1 MKFSDGVEIDTSGKL
16 RCIRKSDGLYVV
28 GHGMCV
34 PVEDHIEALKIINE
48 ILSEVLVYQPGNTPR
63 RPVDDLEDK

>member
-16 RCIRKSDGLYVV
+16 RCTRKRDGLYVV

-34 PVEDHIEALKIINE
+34 PVQDHIEALKLIDE
-48 ILSEVLVYQPGNTPR
+48 ILSEVLVGAPR
-63 RPVDDLEDK
+63 SPVDDSGGE